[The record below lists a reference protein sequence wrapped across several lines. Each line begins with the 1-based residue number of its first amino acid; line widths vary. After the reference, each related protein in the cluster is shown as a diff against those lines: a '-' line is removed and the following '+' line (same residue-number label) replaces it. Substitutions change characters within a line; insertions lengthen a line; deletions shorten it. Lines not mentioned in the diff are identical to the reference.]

1 MEQRQR
7 VVLYGQSVILGAV
20 QASLR
25 DDPQLEVVSL
35 APPATAQALAA
46 LAPNVILFDT
56 DKGCSGPAF
65 TLLRTCPGLL
75 LIGVDPASAQ
85 LLVLSSTPRQALSIE
100 DLVNV
105 IELKKTTVQ

>member
-1 MEQRQR
+1 MERRQR

-25 DDPQLEVVSL
+25 RDPQLEAVSL
-35 APPATAQALAA
+35 APPATVQELAA
-46 LAPNVILFDT
+46 FAPDVILFDT
-56 DKGCSGPAF
+56 DQGCSGPAF
-65 TLLRTCPGLL
+65 ALLRTCPGLL
-75 LIGVDPASAQ
+75 LIGIDPASEQ
-85 LLVLSSTPRQALSIE
+85 LLVLSSTARQALSIE